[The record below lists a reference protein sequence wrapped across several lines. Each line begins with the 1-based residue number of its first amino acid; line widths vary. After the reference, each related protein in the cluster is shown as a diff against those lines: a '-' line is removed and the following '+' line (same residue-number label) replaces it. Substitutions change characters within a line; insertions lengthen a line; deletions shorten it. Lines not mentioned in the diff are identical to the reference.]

1 MRKFKFYFLI
11 LNIFLFF
18 YLFAVKPVV
27 IQKISLGVEDIKY
40 AIREILRKTPE
51 INKNIIVI
59 TIDEKSINAY
69 GRWPWDRKIT
79 GELIRKLK
87 SAKLIGLDIVFSEYT
102 NRESDK
108 YLADSIKYSGNV
120 ISGFFFRTQAT
131 QTPTENVID
140 YLENCSLKRYKLLS
154 LDVGLKEFPYV
165 ESNIPEILKN
175 SLSCA
180 FFNIEPD
187 VDGIYRHYPIA
198 YLFEG
203 MIFPSLAVQMFRF
216 HLNKEPYL
224 EISSTGIV
232 KTKIKNTVIKDNYIN
247 LNFYKNI
254 KTISAYD
261 VLEGNISEK
270 EIKDKIVLIGVTEMG
285 VYDVRPTP
293 VDPIVP
299 GVYLHATALSNL
311 MNNDFLKRNYFFDI
325 TIFIFLIVFAYFISF
340 LKLSNIRYVFY
351 LITLTLPFII
361 SSYLFIYENLW
372 VSFSYSFI
380 SLFTFILGV
389 EIYQYFIIEKRSR
402 EIKEA
407 FSKYVSPKIV
417 EKIAKNPDMLQLKGE
432 EKEVSVLFSD
442 IRDFTSITENLNPQQ
457 VAKLLNIY
465 LEKMSEIVLKN
476 EGLLD
481 KYIGDAVMAL
491 YNAVIEQENHADL
504 ACKTAI
510 EMRNQLKSL
519 SKQLR
524 KEKLPEINIGIG
536 INTGNAVVGNLGS
549 SFRFE
554 YTAVGDAINL
564 ASRLEGLN
572 RFYKTNIIVSQFT
585 KEKTKE
591 EFLFRL
597 LDKVK
602 VKGKKEAI
610 FIYELMENTKENKN
624 IKEKYEKA
632 FNFYLKKEFK
642 KAKVIFEDLWENY
655 KDFPS
660 YVMVERIEI
669 LEKNVP
675 ENWDGSYEFK
685 EK

>member
-610 FIYELMENTKENKN
+610 FIYELMENSKENKD

-632 FNFYLKKEFK
+632 FSLYLKKEFRE
-642 KAKVIFEDLWENY
+642 AKVIFKGIWKSH
-655 KDFPS
+655 KDYPS

>member
-1 MRKFKFYFLI
+1 MRKFKFYLFVLTI
-11 LNIFLFF
+11 IFFF
-18 YLFAVKPVV
+18 YIFVIKPVQ
-27 IQKISLGVEDIKY
+27 IQKVSLGLEDIKY
-40 AIREILRKTPE
+40 SLRDLLGKSPSP
-51 INKNIIVI
+51 NPDVVVVAV
-59 TIDEKSINAY
+59 DEKSINAY

-79 GELIRKLK
+79 GDLIHQLK
-87 SAKLIGLDIVFSEYT
+87 DAKLVGLDIVFSEYT
-102 NRESDK
+102 NKKSDR
-108 YLADSIKYSGNV
+108 YLADSIKYAGNV
-120 ISGFFFRTQAT
+120 ISGFFFRTKAT
-131 QTPTENVID
+131 QTPTDKIID

-154 LDVGLKEFPYV
+154 LDIGLKEFPYV
-165 ESNIPEILKN
+165 ESNIPEILES

-203 MIFPSLAVQMFRF
+203 MIFPSLAVQMYRYY
-216 HLNKEPYL
+216 LNKEPYL
-224 EISSTGIV
+224 EISSSGIV
-232 KTKIKNTVIKDNYIN
+232 KTKIRNTVVKGSYIN
-247 LNFYKNI
+247 LNFYKDI

-261 VLEGNISEK
+261 ILQGNFNK
-270 EIKDKIVLIGVTEMG
+270 NQIKDKLVFVGVTEMG

-293 VDPIVP
+293 IDPIIP

-311 MNNDFLKRNYFFDI
+311 IDNNFLRTNYFYDVL
-325 TIFIFLIVFAYFISF
+325 IFLLLLITAYIVSF
-340 LKLSNIRYVFY
+340 LKYSNIRYSLY
-351 LITLTLPFII
+351 LIVLLSPFFI
-361 SSYLFIYENLW
+361 SSYLFIYKNLW
-372 VSFSYSFI
+372 ISFSYAFM
-380 SLFTFILGV
+380 SLFIFILGV
-389 EIYQYFIIEKRSR
+389 EIYQYFAVEKRSR
-402 EIKEA
+402 EIKKA

-417 EKIAKNPDMLQLKGE
+417 EKIAKNPDKLELKGE
-432 EKEVSVLFSD
+432 EKEITVLFSD
-442 IRDFTSITENLNPQQ
+442 IRNFTTITENLNPQQ

-491 YNAVIEQENHADL
+491 YNAVIYQENHADL
-504 ACKTAI
+504 ACRTAL
-510 EMRNQLKSL
+510 EMRKQLKDL
-519 SKQLR
+519 NKQLK

-536 INTGNAVVGNLGS
+536 INTGLAVVGNLGS

-591 EFLFRL
+591 NFLFRL

-610 FIYELMENTKENKN
+610 FIYELMENTKENKA

-642 KAKVIFEDLWENY
+642 KAKVIFEDMWENY
-655 KDFPS
+655 NDFPS
-660 YVMVERIEI
+660 YIMIQRIEI
-669 LEKNVP
+669 LEKNIP